1 MATINSALNL
11 ITLALEADQSAL
23 NIVAN
28 NVANANTVGYSR
40 QVPNWQENSPAEI
53 GGVYYGTGATQTGPT
68 SVRDRVLEER
78 LAQQQQSAAASDS
91 RLSALDLVQALF
103 APDSG
108 AAGSTAGDIGSDIT
122 KFFSS
127 FASLEANPTDSSLRQ
142 QVLSTASMLAGD
154 VSNAAASLNSQRAS
168 LDQEAAGITKQVN
181 SLTAALAKLNEQ
193 IQSTSPDG
201 DAGTLEDERQLDLG
215 KLSQLIGINQIATE
229 NNGLSITTTSGDF
242 LLSEGS
248 SFSLTL
254 GTVGG
259 NTHFFLGTKDIT
271 SELANGGGE
280 LGGLLTV
287 RDQDIPTVLSS
298 LDELAF
304 HVSDSVNQQNYV
316 GTDLNGASGTVA
328 NPHNIFKQPTV
339 VAGSAAMMSVVM
351 TDPSEIAAAGSG
363 KGIGDNSNAVILAGL
378 AAQVTLGG
386 KTPSGFYSNFVTSL
400 GSTIAQVEIEN
411 TAQNASVTQLQTR
424 RDALSSVNLNDEA
437 ALMQQIERSYQAA
450 SKVFTMLNSI
460 MASALN
466 LGVETAV

>member
-11 ITLALEADQSAL
+11 ITSALEADQSAL

-78 LAQQQQSAAASDS
+78 LAQQQQSAAASSS
-91 RLSALDLVQALF
+91 RLSALDLVQSLF

-108 AAGSTAGDIGSDIT
+108 ASGSTAGDIGSDIT

-142 QVLSTASMLAGD
+142 QVLSTASTLAGD
-154 VSNAAASLNSQRAS
+154 VSNAAASLNSQRSS

-181 SLTAALAKLNEQ
+181 SLTAAIAKLNEQ

-215 KLSQLIGINQIATE
+215 KLSQLIGINHVATE

-248 SFSLTL
+248 SFPLTL

-259 NTHFFLGTKDIT
+259 DTHFFLGTKDIT
-271 SELANGGGE
+271 SDLARGGGE
-280 LGGLLTV
+280 LGGLLTA

-316 GTDLNGASGTVA
+316 GTDLNGAQWDRGQSPQYFQTTEHRCRKCGDDERGDDRPERNCRCGIGKGNRRQLERRHSGWPCCAIDRRWKNAFGFLFQFCDQPWINDCAGGNRKHCAERLCNSVA
-328 NPHNIFKQPTV
+328 N
-339 VAGSAAMMSVVM
+339 A
-351 TDPSEIAAAGSG
+351 E
-363 KGIGDNSNAVILAGL
+363 
-378 AAQVTLGG
+378 
-386 KTPSGFYSNFVTSL
+386 
-400 GSTIAQVEIEN
+400 
-411 TAQNASVTQLQTR
+411 R
-424 RDALSSVNLNDEA
+424 CAL
-437 ALMQQIERSYQAA
+437 ERESQ
-450 SKVFTMLNSI
+450 
-460 MASALN
+460 
-466 LGVETAV
+466 